1 MEKDVLAFLE
11 QQSFEFI
18 DDAISFFG
26 TVKDYSVEI
35 DFNSRCSTLNIE
47 VFKEEEEE
55 PLVLRGGF
63 IDDVFA
69 LLESRLQEHYAEIK
83 AMQDQMNHEEYLWN
97 HR

>member
-1 MEKDVLAFLE
+1 MEKDVFAFLE
-11 QQSFEFI
+11 LQSFEFI
-18 DDAISFFG
+18 NDETSFFG

-55 PLVLRGGF
+55 PLVLRSGF
-63 IDDVFA
+63 VDDVFD
-69 LLESRLQEHYAEIK
+69 LLESRLQEHYAEMK
-83 AMQDQMNHEEYLWN
+83 SMQNQMNHEEYLWN